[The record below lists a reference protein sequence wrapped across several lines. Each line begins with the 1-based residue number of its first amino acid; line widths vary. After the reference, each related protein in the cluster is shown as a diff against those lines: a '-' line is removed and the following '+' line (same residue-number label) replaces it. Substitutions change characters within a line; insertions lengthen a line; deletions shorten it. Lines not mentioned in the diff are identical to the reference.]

1 MKTVKL
7 EGDKVPGKRIKS
19 TDPRKPGIVALFKQ
33 EVACCSKVTELS
45 EIFFSTPLPGDARG
59 DQLSRN
65 GCFFARCLSY
75 RPVNG
80 RQTFMT
86 LGVFS
91 LWGDRG
97 ATIVPEEQLKPAP
110 VAWVLADPMTLAEM
124 QLTQFLA
131 ATKRN
136 VLEALVYHLAAT
148 SAECESCDDPNEVLR
163 VIKLALEHP
172 QVTGR

>member
-1 MKTVKL
+1 
-7 EGDKVPGKRIKS
+7 
-19 TDPRKPGIVALFKQ
+19 
-33 EVACCSKVTELS
+33 
-45 EIFFSTPLPGDARG
+45 
-59 DQLSRN
+59 
-65 GCFFARCLSY
+65 
-75 RPVNG
+75 
-80 RQTFMT
+80 MT

-110 VAWVLADPMTLAEM
+110 VAWVLADPMTLAKMQPMTLAKM

-131 ATKRN
+131 ATKRD
-136 VLEALVYHLAAT
+136 VLEALVRHLAAT